1 MKKIILLFGL
11 CIVCLGIFIYI
22 FRPEASLPT
31 NPSNTVEHDANQTNQ
46 TALNDDQESFI
57 PKTNDRDT
65 QIQAKKTKKLSEEAI
80 QYYRTATKYG
90 WESIVRDFENGTI
103 LKSKMSQEEKDKLC
117 EIALSLST
125 ADQTKRLF
133 KANCKPLNGQS
144 SFMIINAKLTNAEG
158 EIDQN
163 EIIEKLK
170 FYKSENV
177 LQTKVTYKFGPYE
190 EKSSLQSNA
199 IGWGLEDVSDYLL
212 SIGVDYTGVDGN
224 LILDN
229 IKGRNP
235 SVSLVQKLLNAG
247 IEPNSNVYKQ
257 IEQNDFSTKYPNIYN
272 LLKAHKP

>member
-1 MKKIILLFGL
+1 
-11 CIVCLGIFIYI
+11 
-22 FRPEASLPT
+22 
-31 NPSNTVEHDANQTNQ
+31 
-46 TALNDDQESFI
+46 
-57 PKTNDRDT
+57 
-65 QIQAKKTKKLSEEAI
+65 
-80 QYYRTATKYG
+80 
-90 WESIVRDFENGTI
+90 
-103 LKSKMSQEEKDKLC
+103 
-117 EIALSLST
+117 
-125 ADQTKRLF
+125 
-133 KANCKPLNGQS
+133 
-144 SFMIINAKLTNAEG
+144 MIINGALTNAEG
-158 EIDQN
+158 KIDQN

-177 LQTKVTYKFGPYE
+177 LQTHVTYKFGPYE

-257 IEQNDFSTKYPNIYN
+257 IEQNDFSTKYPDVYN